1 MKNIFVSALVFDEGK
16 SGISN
21 YIENSVYHL
30 ATSNKM
36 YVAILKRDIPHFT
49 RKHKNIHFI
58 VFPNIL
64 RHAILNLIFHFFIL
78 PFLLSSKY
86 DFLFLPAANRRL
98 MLFYPV
104 YTIATFHDLSQFYI
118 QGKYDLFRMTY
129 IKYVIPL
136 FLRGVSKIIAVSHN
150 TKQDML
156 KYLKLKDEDIFVNPN
171 GYDKDLYL
179 NEQLDLTSSSN
190 INLFK
195 KYILYISRIEHP
207 GKNHINL
214 IKAYELLPLHI
225 KQNYP
230 LVLVGN
236 DCENAHIVH
245 EYVQKSKY
253 KKFIKFL
260 GFVEN
265 KKMPA
270 LISNAKLFVF
280 PSLYEG
286 FGIPL
291 IEAMAMNVP
300 TLSASNSSLLE
311 IGKDVSLFF
320 NEYDELNI
328 KESMMKV
335 LESQTLQDS
344 MKKNGLHKVKQYDWS
359 YHANNIIKIY
369 EKDQLVQTSKTLC

>member
-21 YIENSVYHL
+21 YIENSIYHL
-30 ATSNKM
+30 AFSNKI
-36 YVAILKRDIPHFT
+36 YVAILKKDIPNFT
-49 RKHKNIHFI
+49 RKHENIHFI

-64 RHAILNLIFHFFIL
+64 KHAILNLLFHFFIL
-78 PFLLSSKY
+78 PFLLSNKY
-86 DFLFLPAANRRL
+86 SFIFLPAANRRL

-118 QGKYDLFRMTY
+118 VGKYDLFRMFY

-136 FLRGVSKIIAVSHN
+136 FLKGVNKIIAVSNN

-156 KYLKLKDEDIFVNPN
+156 KYLNLKSQDIFVNPN

-179 NEQLDLTSSSN
+179 YGQRDLSIHPSLCLD
-190 INLFK
+190 K

-207 GKNHINL
+207 GKNHLRL
-214 IKAYELLPLHI
+214 IKAYELLPLRV
-225 KQNYP
+225 KQTYS
-230 LVLVGN
+230 LVLIGN
-236 DCENAHIVH
+236 DCENAQLVH
-245 EYVQKSKY
+245 EYVQQSKY
-253 KKFIKFL
+253 KDFIKFL

-265 KKMPA
+265 KKMPS
-270 LISNAKLFVF
+270 LISNAKIFVF

-300 TLSASNSSLLE
+300 TLCASNSSLLE

-320 NEYDELNI
+320 NEYDELSI
-328 KESMMKV
+328 KETMLKV
-335 LESQTLQDS
+335 LENKALQES
-344 MKKNGLHKVKQYDWS
+344 MKKNGLHKVKQYNWS
-359 YHANNIIKIY
+359 CHANNIIKLY
-369 EKDQLVQTSKTLC
+369 EKDQLVQTSKTFC